1 MESCFYFFDKETAD
15 SISKDGRRLMEK
27 IGLKMKKNRDMKKSE
42 IRTMADAFVEQFRN
56 ASGIEKS
63 YLYEGYVTG
72 AMEILHKLG
81 VEVTVEE

>member
-1 MESCFYFFDKETAD
+1 
-15 SISKDGRRLMEK
+15 
-27 IGLKMKKNRDMKKSE
+27 MKKSE
-42 IRTMADAFVEQFRN
+42 IREMADAFVELFKN

-72 AMEILHKLG
+72 AMEMLHKLG